1 MLGRKQAGAL
11 LCLALVAGMA
21 ACSSGED
28 VSLQAGPEA
37 PATSEPAPQPSA
49 EVTPKPKKPKSGRV
63 RLSFGGDVHFAG
75 SSASALGGDIGSA
88 SKPLKKA
95 DLAIVNLE
103 TAITDGGVPA
113 PKEYTFRAP
122 AKALKALK
130 KSGVDV
136 VTVANNHGMDYGQEG
151 LADTLAA
158 GEKAK
163 LPMIGIGRDED
174 EAFAP
179 YQTTINGVRISV
191 IGATDVL
198 DNFAITTWTAT
209 DSQPGL
215 ASAKVPGR
223 LAEAVRSA
231 ADESDVVVVVLHW
244 GVEMES
250 CPTPRQQEL
259 AAELTEAGAQV
270 VVGSHAHVLEPHVE
284 QGRTAIHYGLGN
296 FVFYATRA
304 ESVKSGVYDV
314 VVDKGGVVKT
324 KWHPAQI
331 RGGRPELLSGSAAE
345 AANAEEDALA
355 ESCGV

>member
-21 ACSSGED
+21 ACSSGEPSSED
-28 VSLQAGPEA
+28 VPLQAG
-37 PATSEPAPQPSA
+37 SDNEPASAPTPAPTAEATEKPQKP
-49 EVTPKPKKPKSGRV
+49 EKPKNGRV

-130 KSGVDV
+130 RAGVDV

-158 GEKAK
+158 GEKAG
-163 LPMIGIGRDED
+163 LPMIGIGRNET

-179 YQTTINGVRISV
+179 YRTTVNGVRISV

-231 ADESDVVVVVLHW
+231 AAESDVVVVVLHW

-250 CPTPRQQEL
+250 CPTPRQREL

-284 QGRTAIHYGLGN
+284 QGGTAVHYGLGN
-296 FVFYATRA
+296 FVVYATRA
-304 ESVKSGVYDV
+304 ESVRSDVNDV
-314 VVDKGGVVKT
+314 VVDKSGVVKT
-324 KWHPAQI
+324 RWHPAQI
-331 RGGRPELLSGSAAE
+331 RGGGPELLSG
-345 AANAEEDALA
+345 
-355 ESCGV
+355 